1 MRICYIAEAMSA
13 GVGRHVVDLSR
24 GMVRRGHHVHLV
36 YAPNRADPALLAELE
51 EEPGLHSVGL
61 PMERSPTWR
70 DGLVLLKL
78 SAYLRRHGPF
88 DILHGHSSKAGLYSR
103 LLGLLSTA
111 GSIYTPHA
119 FITMSSGLSP
129 AAALVYRMAELGLSL
144 ASSRVVCTSA
154 LERSHAR
161 RLGISARR
169 LAVIH
174 NGIQDRGFA
183 PAEDLRQ
190 RLGLSPGT
198 VLAGF
203 VGRLEYQKGVD
214 VLLAAMSLVQRQR
227 RDLHLVMIGTG
238 SLQEALRRQAS
249 AAGLD
254 GCCTWLGEQPA
265 RTYLRG
271 FDLLVMPSRYEG
283 LPYSLMEALHC
294 GLPVICT
301 PVGGAAEAV
310 QHGVS
315 GLIIPC
321 EDSAALA
328 EALLRLARDPALRSR
343 MAAAARTLSGRFT
356 IDRMCAET
364 EALYYGRPLRK
375 AQITVVRDQPVPVLD
390 HVAGDRAM
398 AAVPEP

>member
-24 GMVRRGHHVHLV
+24 GMVRRGHHVHLI

-51 EEPGLHSVGL
+51 EEPGLHSVSL

-78 SAYLRRHGPF
+78 SAHLRRYGPF

-119 FITMSSGLSP
+119 FITMSPGLSP

-144 ASSRVVCTSA
+144 ASSRVVCTSG
-154 LERSHAR
+154 LERTHAH

-174 NGIQDRGFA
+174 NGIQDRGFE
-183 PAEDLRQ
+183 PREDLRQ
-190 RLGLSPGT
+190 RLGLPSRT
-198 VLAGF
+198 LLVGF
-203 VGRLEYQKGVD
+203 VGRLEYQKGID
-214 VLLAAMSLVQRQR
+214 VLLAAMPLVQQQR
-227 RDLHLVMIGTG
+227 ADVHLVMIGSG
-238 SLQEALRRQAS
+238 SLQDGLRRQAT
-249 AAGLD
+249 AAGLE

-265 RTYLRG
+265 RAYLPG

-283 LPYSLMEALHC
+283 LSYSLMEALHC

-301 PVGGAAEAV
+301 PVGGAAEAI

-315 GLIIPC
+315 GLIIPR

-328 EALLRLARDPALRSR
+328 EAILRLARDPALRSR
-343 MAAAARTLSGRFT
+343 MGVAARALSDRFT

-375 AQITVVRDQPVPVLD
+375 AQITAVRDQPVPAPGYA
-390 HVAGDRAM
+390 AGDRAM